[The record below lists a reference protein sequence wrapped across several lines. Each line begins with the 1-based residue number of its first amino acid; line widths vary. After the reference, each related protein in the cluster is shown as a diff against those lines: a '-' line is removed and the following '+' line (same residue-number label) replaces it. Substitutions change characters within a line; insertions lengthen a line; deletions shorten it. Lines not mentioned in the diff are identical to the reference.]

1 MQTTTTTNEHALDSR
16 GSSEWVVRCGTS
28 SQLFRV
34 RPGTNNLDR
43 GITVL
48 CRTSRGLEIGEV
60 LAECHYTSEVS
71 SDLAQ
76 ATLVRLSRPEDQLL
90 WTQLRQLSEDASLA
104 CQSFL
109 QSNGLDDVLIEVEPL
124 FDGTTLFFH
133 FLGEPGEMTEA
144 YVEELATVYQ
154 KNVASSKFAELLE
167 HGCGPGCGTPEKSG
181 CGTSSGCAVCSI
193 TGACG
198 SKKKK

>member
-1 MQTTTTTNEHALDSR
+1 MQTTVKSNGHATDSSA
-16 GSSEWVVRCGTS
+16 SSEWIVRCGTS

-34 RPGTNNLDR
+34 LPGTLSLDR
-43 GITVL
+43 GNTVL
-48 CRTSRGLEIGEV
+48 CRTARGLEIGEV
-60 LAECHYTSEVS
+60 LAECQYTSEES

-76 ATLVRLSRPEDQLL
+76 ATIVRLSRPEDQLL
-90 WTQLRQLSEDASLA
+90 WTQLRKLSEDASLA

-124 FDGTTLFFH
+124 FDGRTLFFH
-133 FLGEPGEMTEA
+133 FLGEPGEVTEA

-181 CGTSSGCAVCSI
+181 CGTSGGCAVCSI